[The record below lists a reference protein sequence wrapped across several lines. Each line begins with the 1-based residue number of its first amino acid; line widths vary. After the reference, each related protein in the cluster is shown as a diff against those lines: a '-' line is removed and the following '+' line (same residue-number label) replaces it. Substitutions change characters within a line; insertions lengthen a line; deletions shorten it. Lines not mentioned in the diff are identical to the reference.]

1 MLKQFMIMNW
11 LLYLHFL
18 SIKREMG
25 SFEKNESI
33 DKYLIY
39 ESSVREIDPDDYG
52 NMYI

>member
-1 MLKQFMIMNW
+1 MNW

-39 ESSVREIDPDDYG
+39 EPSVREIDSDVYG
-52 NMYI
+52 KMNIYG